1 MLKDKTPA
9 VFDWL
14 LTWPELDGYLK
25 MNAILTEADSTSF
38 NVVPNEAV
46 VEAYIDGTA
55 RRRYTFQLKA
65 VLPWSD
71 GYDGVNAK
79 AEQMVATW
87 HDWVSS
93 QYDAGNVPLW
103 QGARITDIY
112 PTQNAPGLNFVYQED
127 GLAEY
132 VFEAVI
138 DYEE

>member
-25 MNAILTEADSTSF
+25 LNALLAQPREASF

-46 VEAYIDGTA
+46 VESFIDGTA

-71 GYDGVNAK
+71 GYDGVNAE
-79 AEQMVATW
+79 ADALVSSW
-87 HDWVSS
+87 HDWVSA
-93 QYDAGNVPLW
+93 QYGEGNVPLW
-103 QGARITDIY
+103 TGAEITDIR
-112 PTQNAPGLNFVYQED
+112 PTENAPLLSFVYQDE

>member
-1 MLKDKTPA
+1 MLKNKTPA

-25 MNAILTEADSTSF
+25 LNAILAQPNQAAF

-46 VEAYIDGTA
+46 VETFIDGTA

-71 GYDGVNAK
+71 GYDGVNAD
-79 AEQMVATW
+79 ADRLVASW
-87 HDWVSS
+87 HDWVAE
-93 QYDAGNVPLW
+93 QYRNGNVPLW
-103 QGARITDIY
+103 EGAQITDIR
-112 PTQNAPGLNFVYQED
+112 PTENAPGLNFVYQDE

>member
-1 MLKDKTPA
+1 MLKDKTPG

-25 MNAILTEADSTSF
+25 LNAILAQPNQASL

-46 VEAYIDGTA
+46 VEAFIDGTA

-71 GYDGVNAK
+71 GYDGVNAE
-79 AEQMVATW
+79 ADALVASW
-87 HDWVSS
+87 HDWVAA
-93 QYDAGNVPLW
+93 QYAAGNLPLW
-103 QGARITDIY
+103 EGAEITDIR
-112 PTQNAPGLNFVYQED
+112 PTENAPALSFVYQDE

-138 DYEE
+138 DFEE

>member
-1 MLKDKTPA
+1 MLNGKASA

-25 MNAILTEADSTSF
+25 MNAILTEENAASF
-38 NVVPNEAV
+38 NVVPNE
-46 VEAYIDGTA
+46 EMLEGYIDGTA
-55 RRRYTFQLKA
+55 MRRYTFQLKA
-65 VLPWSD
+65 VLPWSA
-71 GYDGVNAK
+71 GYDMVNHE
-79 AEQMVATW
+79 AEALVASW

-93 QYDAGNVPLW
+93 QYAIGNVPLW
-103 QGARITDIY
+103 EGACITGIS
-112 PTQNAPGLNFVYQED
+112 PTQNAPGLNFVYQDD

>member
-1 MLKDKTPA
+1 MLKNKTPA

-25 MNAILTEADSTSF
+25 LNAILAQANQAAF

-46 VEAYIDGTA
+46 VESFIDGTA

-71 GYDGVNAK
+71 GYDGVNAD
-79 AEQMVATW
+79 ADRLVASW
-87 HDWVSS
+87 HDWVAE
-93 QYDAGNVPLW
+93 QYQKGNLPLW
-103 QGARITDIY
+103 EDAQITDIR
-112 PTQNAPGLNFVYQED
+112 PTENAPGLNFVYQDE

>member
-1 MLKDKTPA
+1 MIKDKTPA

-25 MNAILTEADSTSF
+25 MNAVLAEPDSASF

-46 VEAYIDGTA
+46 VSRYIDGTA
-55 RRRYTFQLKA
+55 VRRYTFQLKA

-71 GYDGVNAK
+71 GYDAVNAE
-79 AEQMVATW
+79 ANALVSSW
-87 HDWVSS
+87 HDWVAS
-93 QYDAGNVPLW
+93 QYARGNAPLW
-103 QGARITDIY
+103 QGARITDIR
-112 PTQNAPGLNFVYQED
+112 PTENAPGLNFVYQDE